1 VRGGGG
7 VGEGEVV
14 AAFSEPVTGLIAV
27 HAALRQARYALDL
40 LRRGALPGPLVEWSR
55 VDDLGPYHLLY
66 PLWGTPEAARF
77 IAAILGDLPAYDAR
91 HGGGAAHGET
101 PLLTT
106 LAAYLRHGGAAG
118 DAAAQL
124 AIHRNTLTYR
134 LRRIAELTGRSPL
147 DPAQALSLHL
157 AALLHSLP
165 QEDQ

>member
-1 VRGGGG
+1 MFVCLFDIDG
-7 VGEGEVV
+7 
-14 AAFSEPVTGLIAV
+14 TLIASGGAGK
-27 HAALRQARYALDL
+27 AALEAGFTEEFGVSSVIEKLSLSGRTDRSIVRDL
-40 LRRGALPGPLVEWSR
+40 LHGNGIEPSDANI
-55 VDDLGPYHLLY
+55 
-66 PLWGTPEAARF
+66 AR
-77 IAAILGDLPAYDAR
+77 
-91 HGGGAAHGET
+91 
-101 PLLTT
+101 T